1 MDHSGGNIPNYRR
14 ERPLAE
20 EAPKIAHTAKT
31 LAIASKLSD
40 RSQWIKLPQSSSLGL
55 LLPVAPNGSF
65 RGRRRASSAKRSTRR
80 GSRCINPRD
89 ASSNAAKKR
98 LSIAANNRRC
108 SQKKGM
114 PRRTYRALLA
124 CYLQHSH
131 LPKKGVVRS
140 NPSLLGL
147 PRRIVPREITKVSH
161 RS

>member
-65 RGRRRASSAKRSTRR
+65 RGRRRASCVKRSTRR
-80 GSRCINPRD
+80 GSRCINPRNL
-89 ASSNAAKKR
+89 SSDAAKKR
-98 LSIAANNRRC
+98 SSIAATNEQR
-108 SQKKGM
+108 SQKKDP
-114 PRRTYRALLA
+114 PRRTYRTLPA
-124 CYLQHSH
+124 CYPRHRHRRTKKRRPIQFILARPTLTDHSEGDH
-131 LPKKGVVRS
+131 T
-140 NPSLLGL
+140 SLS
-147 PRRIVPREITKVSH
+147 PQ
-161 RS
+161 